1 MAIYTQRMV
10 IHGTKFSDTTVMT
23 GNSLK
28 TDTKYNYPTDL
39 DDILEN
45 EVASIYEDVENSGGE
60 VKSLTITP
68 VIGEFKDIIE
78 DKYHYKEFAFIA
90 PYQYIVVWVTDD
102 KAKNTQE

>member
-10 IHGTKFSDTTVMT
+10 IHGTKFSDITVMT

-39 DDILEN
+39 DDILEK
-45 EVASIYEDVENSGGE
+45 EVASIYEDVESSGGE

-68 VIGEFKDIIE
+68 VIGEFKE
-78 DKYHYKEFAFIA
+78 TVENKYQYKEFAFIA

-102 KAKNTQE
+102 KAKNAQE